1 MSQPEL
7 LQVVEPDLDSVTDET
22 LHMIIALDDFGL
34 RPSLEM
40 AQVICRR
47 LIRAERQ
54 VADLIRERDEARAE
68 FQKAT
73 NSMWAAVTMR
83 LNDIP
88 KAEARGYER
97 GVQEAAKEIEK
108 IAAIFDH
115 PSVYM
120 GGPSKHAKRRAKE
133 IAAGILALL
142 EKPTE
147 TKQP

>member
-1 MSQPEL
+1 MKKPEL

-68 FQKAT
+68 LIRYAGTPYGKIAT
-73 NSMWAAVTMR
+73 E
-83 LNDIP
+83 
-88 KAEARGYER
+88 AEARGFER
-97 GVQEAAKEIEK
+97 GVKEAAKACDWGDIYGDNAVK
-108 IAAIFDH
+108 C
-115 PSVYM
+115 
-120 GGPSKHAKRRAKE
+120 
-133 IAAGILALL
+133 ILALL
-142 EKPTE
+142 EKPTS
-147 TKQP
+147 